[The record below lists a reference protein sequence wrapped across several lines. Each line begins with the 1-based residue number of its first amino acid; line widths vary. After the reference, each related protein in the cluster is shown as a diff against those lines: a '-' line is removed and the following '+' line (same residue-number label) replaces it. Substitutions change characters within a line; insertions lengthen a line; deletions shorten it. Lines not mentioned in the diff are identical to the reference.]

1 MRFLTAGE
9 SHGEELT
16 GIIEGLPSG
25 LSVSAAF
32 INDDL
37 RRRRT
42 AVGRG
47 ERMGLEHDEVRIT
60 SGLFDGVTTGA
71 PMTLHIKNADNSG
84 KRDFDFYRPGH
95 VDYVGDF
102 KYGYGD
108 PALASERGSARETAM
123 RTAIGSVCKQLLGEL
138 NVTIESR
145 VLEIG
150 GESGDDMLSAVEM
163 AGRNGDTLGGK
174 IWIGIKNLN
183 AGIGSHVFWDRRLD
197 YRLGGAF
204 MSIPSVKAVE
214 IGLGVD
220 YANLSG
226 KEVADEFETPQKRSS
241 NNCGGIEGGIS
252 NGEDIEFTLTL
263 KPVPSLVGLKTIN
276 SSGQPCLTEKIRS
289 DVCVCQAACV
299 VAESVAA
306 IEIAN
311 AVIEVFG
318 GDTMDEL
325 SARYYEK
332 GKD

>member
-1 MRFLTAGE
+1 
-9 SHGEELT
+9 
-16 GIIEGLPSG
+16 
-25 LSVSAAF
+25 
-32 INDDL
+32 
-37 RRRRT
+37 
-42 AVGRG
+42 
-47 ERMGLEHDEVRIT
+47 
-60 SGLFDGVTTGA
+60 
-71 PMTLHIKNADNSG
+71 
-84 KRDFDFYRPGH
+84 
-95 VDYVGDF
+95 
-102 KYGYGD
+102 
-108 PALASERGSARETAM
+108 M

-163 AGRNGDTLGGK
+163 ARRNGDTLGGK

-252 NGEDIEFTLTL
+252 NGEDIEFTITL

-276 SSGQPCLTEKIRS
+276 SSGQPCLTEKF
-289 DVCVCQAACV
+289 AATFACV
-299 VAESVAA
+299 RLHAWLQRALR
-306 IEIAN
+306 
-311 AVIEVFG
+311 
-318 GDTMDEL
+318 L
-325 SARYYEK
+325 SK
-332 GKD
+332 